1 MDALFPGEPTNA
13 KPSCCHELYIAC
25 KIKIACLAGATSD
38 GALLCGIAE
47 LRVSPMCEPLGA
59 CRCHGSEDE
68 TENEAD
74 AERRR
79 RGVVVGTIGT
89 LEGAADLADVQ
100 GEETA
105 RRVQRTLEDSCTENT
120 LVRATGII
128 LLVNQVNQC
137 DSFYVMRPDRQTQM
151 HYPRTTLGEHG

>member
-13 KPSCCHELYIAC
+13 KPSCCHEIYIAC
-25 KIKIACLAGATSD
+25 KIKIACVAGATRWRP
-38 GALLCGIAE
+38 LVWHCGTT
-47 LRVSPMCEPLGA
+47 VSPMYEPLGA

-79 RGVVVGTIGT
+79 RGVVVGAIGT
-89 LEGAADLADVQ
+89 LEGAAHLADVQ

-105 RRVQRTLEDSCTENT
+105 GRVQRTLEDSCTENT

-137 DSFYVMRPDRQTQM
+137 DSFYVMRPD
-151 HYPRTTLGEHG
+151 